1 MQVIY
6 TITGGDWLADS
17 LNAVAVL
24 TASATWGT
32 LIKWASIFSVL
43 AVVWSWL
50 QKKDVLTF
58 IKWVAVMVIVPGV
71 LIANKHSVQVID
83 ITDPT
88 AVHQVDNVPGGLA
101 IPASFITSIGYAL
114 TQSYEEVFHRPDA
127 VSYSKTGMLFG
138 SELVKASTGFT
149 FADGTIAG
157 LFSDY
162 VQNCVIGDIFLNHK
176 YSMEDLMNSTDP
188 YSMIFEKPS
197 PLRGIFDKT
206 GNFQTCQQA
215 AVTLQ
220 QQIGTDSSGGG
231 KTFSYWAQKLFGT
244 KTNREQLFAS
254 LLGDSYGYF
263 YNAGSSASGIIKQN
277 VVMNGLRK
285 GISAY
290 AARNGDTASMMNI
303 ATETATEKQIMQQ
316 SVSANI
322 AMKYLPIMQT
332 VLLGMMIGLF
342 PVMIVLAIIN
352 TLTWTVLKGYI
363 FTLAYL
369 QAWPLLFAILNNA
382 MTFYLKAGGAYDVT
396 LSNLSQIQQQH
407 SMIASTAGWLSLSI
421 PFIAYGMVKGLGGV
435 VSQAGSYLSNMT
447 QGVASQASSQAVDG
461 TYAFNNMQTD
471 NVQGFK
477 WDTNSSYAS
486 GRTDQQLANGAMQ
499 GTTADG
505 TTIVNSTTGTSKL
518 PMDLNFG
525 RAMSSSAQRLA
536 RESQVQAETSL
547 HGFNHAVNSAYNK
560 AQQFSQQTG
569 NSNTMNTSTDDS
581 QTAQATRGVSSMI
594 SAAKD
599 YAKRHGIS
607 EQQAWAEMETK
618 ARQAE
623 AEAHA
628 SISSGNSAL
637 GKVAKWTVGA
647 DVGASGKVSAST
659 GSQSSADQ
667 RQTGSTDHTSSE
679 DAKNVRDFREGK
691 QILQSYRV
699 SHSAVRNDNS
709 SASQLEQ
716 IGTTLSVA
724 DSQYQQYTS
733 SVSRSHEYSKVASMS
748 ESETAQQTSNLS
760 QEFVG
765 YVQQKAP
772 GDASRILTNTADENV
787 RHEREALADSFVEE
801 KLRSR
806 IEGDFNSNRASL
818 ASGMQS
824 VEPST
829 GDAAGTMNSGQ
840 QEIERRAQSAGI
852 KGNIAQGVDDSLTT
866 NQGVIQQTGAN
877 IEQGHGDVQRESDK
891 LKREN
896 DESKGQFADNYNNA
910 VKHQKLVDL
919 ENKNGHLDI
928 NGHNP
933 GDISKAAKKL
943 RGSDE

>member
-32 LIKWASIFSVL
+32 LIQWASIFSVL

-50 QKKDVLTF
+50 QKKDILTF

-149 FADGTIAG
+149 FADGEIAG

-188 YSMIFEKPS
+188 YSMIFERPS
-197 PLRGIFDKT
+197 PLRGILDKT

-231 KTFSYWAQKLFGT
+231 KTFSFWVQKLFGSRA
-244 KTNREQLFAS
+244 NREQLFAS

-369 QAWPLLFAILNNA
+369 QAWPLLFAVLNNA

-396 LSNLSQIQQQH
+396 LSNLSQIQQLH

-435 VSQAGSYLSNMT
+435 VSQAGSYLSSMT
-447 QGVASQASSQAVDG
+447 QGVASQSSSQAVDG

-486 GRTDQQLANGAMQ
+486 GRTDQQLANGSMQ

-581 QTAQATRGVSSMI
+581 QTAQATKGVSSMI

-618 ARQAE
+618 SRNLE
-623 AEAHA
+623 AYA
-628 SISSGNSAL
+628 SASAGFKPFGIGVEGGVKGNL
-637 GKVAKWTVGA
+637 
-647 DVGASGKVSAST
+647 ST

-806 IEGDFNSNRASL
+806 IEGDFSNNSTSL
-818 ASGMQS
+818 ANGMQG
-824 VEPST
+824 VEPSN
-829 GDAAGTMNSGQ
+829 GDSARTMNSGQ

-852 KGNIAQGVDDSLTT
+852 KGNITQSVDDSMAR
-866 NQGVIQQTGAN
+866 NYGVIKQSGAN
-877 IEQGHGDVQRESDK
+877 IEQGHGDVQRESDR
-891 LKREN
+891 LKNEHGKVGGKFV
-896 DESKGQFADNYNNA
+896 DSYNRS
-910 VKHQKLVDL
+910 VSHQANQSV
-919 ENKNGHLDI
+919 E
-928 NGHNP
+928 NP
-933 GDISKAAKKL
+933 GDLANNAKRMKNEMDKE
-943 RGSDE
+943 GK

>member
-32 LIKWASIFSVL
+32 LIKWASILSVL
-43 AVVWSWL
+43 AVIWSWL

-58 IKWVAVMVIVPGV
+58 IKWVAVIVIVPGV

-83 ITDPT
+83 MTDPT

-101 IPASFITSIGYAL
+101 IPASLITSVGYAL
-114 TQSYEEVFHRPDA
+114 TQAYEGVFHRPDA

-149 FADGTIAG
+149 FADGEIAG

-188 YSMIFEKPS
+188 YSKIFEKPS
-197 PLRGIFDKT
+197 PLRGIFDKA

-231 KTFSYWAQKLFGT
+231 KTFSFWAQKLFGSRA
-244 KTNREQLFAS
+244 NREQLFAS

-352 TLTWTVLKGYI
+352 TLTWTVLRGYI

-369 QAWPLLFAILNNA
+369 QAWPLLFAVLNNA

-435 VSQAGSYLSNMT
+435 VSQAGSYLSSMT
-447 QGVASQASSQAVDG
+447 QGVASQSSSQAVDG

-477 WDTNSSYAS
+477 WDTNSTFAS
-486 GRTDQQLANGAMQ
+486 GRRDQQLANGAMQ

-518 PMDLNFG
+518 PMNLNFG

-547 HGFNHAVNSAYNK
+547 QGFNHAMNSAYNQ

-599 YAKRHGIS
+599 YARRHGIS
-607 EQQAWAEMETK
+607 EQQAWAEMESK
-618 ARQAE
+618 SRNLE
-623 AEAHA
+623 AYA
-628 SISSGNSAL
+628 S
-637 GKVAKWTVGA
+637 
-647 DVGASGKVSAST
+647 VSAGVKPFGIGIEGGVKGNVST

-806 IEGDFNSNRASL
+806 IEGDFISNRASL

-829 GDAAGTMNSGQ
+829 GDAAGTINSGQ

-852 KGNIAQGVDDSLTT
+852 KGNITQGVDDSLTR
-866 NQGVIQQTGAN
+866 NQGVIKQTGAN
-877 IEQGHGDVQRESDK
+877 IEQGHGDVQRESDR
-891 LKREN
+891 LKTEHG
-896 DESKGQFADNYNNA
+896 KADGKFVDSYNRS
-910 VKHQKLVDL
+910 VSHQANQSV
-919 ENKNGHLDI
+919 E
-928 NGHNP
+928 NP
-933 GDISKAAKKL
+933 GDLANNAKRMRNEMDKE
-943 RGSDE
+943 GK

>member
-32 LIKWASIFSVL
+32 LIQWASIFSVL

-50 QKKDVLTF
+50 QKKDILTF

-149 FADGTIAG
+149 FADGEIAG

-188 YSMIFEKPS
+188 YSMIFERPS
-197 PLRGIFDKT
+197 PLRGILDKT

-231 KTFSYWAQKLFGT
+231 KTFSFWVQKLFGSRA
-244 KTNREQLFAS
+244 NREQLFAS

-369 QAWPLLFAILNNA
+369 QAWPLLFAVLNNA

-396 LSNLSQIQQQH
+396 LSNLSQIQQLH

-435 VSQAGSYLSNMT
+435 VSQAGSYLSSMT
-447 QGVASQASSQAVDG
+447 QGVASQSSSQAVDG

-486 GRTDQQLANGAMQ
+486 GRTDQQLANGSMQ

-581 QTAQATRGVSSMI
+581 QTAQATKGVSSMI

-618 ARQAE
+618 SRNLE
-623 AEAHA
+623 AYA
-628 SISSGNSAL
+628 SASAGFKPFGIGVEGGVKGNL
-637 GKVAKWTVGA
+637 
-647 DVGASGKVSAST
+647 ST

-806 IEGDFNSNRASL
+806 IEGDFSNNSTSL
-818 ASGMQS
+818 ANGMQG
-824 VEPST
+824 VEPSN
-829 GDAAGTMNSGQ
+829 GDSARTMNSGQ

-852 KGNIAQGVDDSLTT
+852 KGNITQSVDDSMAR
-866 NQGVIQQTGAN
+866 NYGVIKQSGAN
-877 IEQGHGDVQRESDK
+877 IEQGHGDVQRESDR
-891 LKREN
+891 LKNEHG
-896 DESKGQFADNYNNA
+896 KADGKFVDSYNRS
-910 VKHQKLVDL
+910 VSHQANQSV
-919 ENKNGHLDI
+919 E
-928 NGHNP
+928 NP
-933 GDISKAAKKL
+933 GDLANNAKRMKNEMDKE
-943 RGSDE
+943 GK

>member
-32 LIKWASIFSVL
+32 LIKWASILSVL
-43 AVVWSWL
+43 AVIWSWL

-58 IKWVAVMVIVPGV
+58 IKWVAVIVIVPGV

-83 ITDPT
+83 MTDPT

-114 TQSYEEVFHRPDA
+114 TQAYEGVFHRPDA

-149 FADGTIAG
+149 IADGEIAG

-188 YSMIFEKPS
+188 YSKIFEKPS
-197 PLRGIFDKT
+197 PLRGIFDKA

-231 KTFSYWAQKLFGT
+231 KTFSFWAQKLFGSRA
-244 KTNREQLFAS
+244 NREQLFAS

-352 TLTWTVLKGYI
+352 TLTWTVLRGYI

-369 QAWPLLFAILNNA
+369 QAWPLLFAVLNNA

-435 VSQAGSYLSNMT
+435 VSQAGSYLSSMT
-447 QGVASQASSQAVDG
+447 QGVASQSSSQAVDG

-477 WDTNSSYAS
+477 WDTNSTFAA
-486 GRTDQQLANGAMQ
+486 GRRDQQLANGAMQ

-547 HGFNHAVNSAYNK
+547 QGFNHAMNSAYNQ

-607 EQQAWAEMETK
+607 EQQAWAEIETK
-618 ARQAE
+618 SRDAE
-623 AEAHA
+623 LEGHGGW
-628 SISSGNSAL
+628 SLSKSAL
-637 GKVAKWTVGA
+637 GKAATAMGFDAGV
-647 DVGASGKVSAST
+647 SGKVSAKS

-667 RQTGSTDHTSSE
+667 RQSGSTDHSSSE

-829 GDAAGTMNSGQ
+829 GDAAGTINSGQ
-840 QEIERRAQSAGI
+840 QEIERRAQLAGI
-852 KGNIAQGVDDSLTT
+852 KGNITQGVDDSLTR
-866 NQGVIQQTGAN
+866 NQGVIKQAGAN
-877 IEQGHGDVQRESDK
+877 IEQVHGDVQRESDK
-891 LKREN
+891 LRREN
-896 DESKGQFADNYNNA
+896 DESKGQFADNYAQA
-910 VKHQKLVDL
+910 VGHQNDQSTPNPGELSKAVERLK
-919 ENKNGHLDI
+919 ENKN
-928 NGHNP
+928 
-933 GDISKAAKKL
+933 
-943 RGSDE
+943 E

>member
-24 TASATWGT
+24 TASATWAT

-43 AVVWSWL
+43 AVIWSWL
-50 QKKDVLTF
+50 QKKDVMTF
-58 IKWVAVMVIVPGV
+58 IKWVAVIVIVPGV
-71 LIANKHSVQVID
+71 LIAKKHSVQVID
-83 ITDPT
+83 MTDPT

-114 TQSYEEVFHRPDA
+114 TQAYESVFHRPDA
-127 VSYSKTGMLFG
+127 VTYSKTGMLFG
-138 SELVKASTGFT
+138 SELVKDSTGFT
-149 FADGTIAG
+149 FADGEIAG

-197 PLRGIFDKT
+197 PLRGIFDKA
-206 GNFQTCQQA
+206 GSFQTCQQA

-231 KTFSYWAQKLFGT
+231 KTFSFWAQKLFGSRG
-244 KTNREQLFAS
+244 NREQLFAS

-342 PVMIVLAIIN
+342 PVMIVLAIIK

-369 QAWPLLFAILNNA
+369 QAWPLLFAVLNNA

-435 VSQAGSYLSNMT
+435 VSQAGSYLSSMT
-447 QGVASQASSQAVDG
+447 QGVASQSSSQAVDG

-477 WDTNSSYAS
+477 WDTNSTFAS
-486 GRTDQQLANGAMQ
+486 GRRDQQLANGTMQ

-547 HGFNHAVNSAYNK
+547 QGFNHAMNSAYNQ

-581 QTAQATRGVSSMI
+581 QTAQATKGVSSMI

-599 YAKRHGIS
+599 YARRHGIS
-607 EQQAWAEMETK
+607 EQQAWAEIETK
-618 ARQAE
+618 SRDAE
-623 AEAHA
+623 LEGHGGW
-628 SISSGNSAL
+628 SLSKSAL
-637 GKVAKWTVGA
+637 GKAATAMGFDAGV
-647 DVGASGKVSAST
+647 SGKVSARS

-667 RQTGSTDHTSSE
+667 RQSGSTDHSSSE

-699 SHSAVRNDNS
+699 SHSAVRNENS

-724 DSQYQQYTS
+724 DSQYQQYTNS
-733 SVSRSHEYSKVASMS
+733 ISRSHEYSKVASMS

-765 YVQQKAP
+765 YVQQKTP

-806 IEGDFNSNRASL
+806 IEGDFNSNSASL
-818 ASGMQS
+818 ANGMQN
-824 VEPST
+824 VEPSN
-829 GDAAGTMNSGQ
+829 GDTASTINSGQ

-852 KGNIAQGVDDSLTT
+852 KGNITQGVDDSLTT
-866 NQGVIQQTGAN
+866 NQGVIKQTSAN
-877 IEQGHGDVQRESDK
+877 IEQGHSDVQRESDK
-891 LKREN
+891 LRREN
-896 DESKGQFADNYNNA
+896 DESKGQFADNYAQAAGHQNDQSTPNPGDLSNA
-910 VKHQKLVDL
+910 VERLK
-919 ENKNGHLDI
+919 ENKN
-928 NGHNP
+928 
-933 GDISKAAKKL
+933 
-943 RGSDE
+943 E

>member
-32 LIKWASIFSVL
+32 LIKWASILSVL
-43 AVVWSWL
+43 AVIWSWL

-58 IKWVAVMVIVPGV
+58 IKWVAVIVIVPGV

-83 ITDPT
+83 MTDPT

-101 IPASFITSIGYAL
+101 IPASLITSVGYAL
-114 TQSYEEVFHRPDA
+114 TQAYESVFHRPDA

-149 FADGTIAG
+149 FADGEIAG

-188 YSMIFEKPS
+188 YSKIFEKPS
-197 PLRGIFDKT
+197 PLRGIFDKA

-231 KTFSYWAQKLFGT
+231 KTFSFWAQKLFGSRA
-244 KTNREQLFAS
+244 NREQLFAS

-369 QAWPLLFAILNNA
+369 QAWPLLFAVLNNA

-435 VSQAGSYLSNMT
+435 VSQAGSYLSSMT
-447 QGVASQASSQAVDG
+447 QGVASQSSSQAVDG

-477 WDTNSSYAS
+477 WDTNSTFAS
-486 GRTDQQLANGAMQ
+486 GRRDQQLANGSMQ

-547 HGFNHAVNSAYNK
+547 QGFNHAMNSAYNQ

-599 YAKRHGIS
+599 YARRHGIS
-607 EQQAWAEMETK
+607 EQQAWAEMESK
-618 ARQAE
+618 SRNLE
-623 AEAHA
+623 AYA
-628 SISSGNSAL
+628 S
-637 GKVAKWTVGA
+637 
-647 DVGASGKVSAST
+647 VSAGVKPFGIGIEGGVKGNVST

-829 GDAAGTMNSGQ
+829 GDAAGTINSGQ
-840 QEIERRAQSAGI
+840 QEIERRAQLAGI
-852 KGNIAQGVDDSLTT
+852 KGNITQGVDDSLTR
-866 NQGVIQQTGAN
+866 NQGVIKQTGAN
-877 IEQGHGDVQRESDK
+877 IEQGHGDVQRESDR
-891 LKREN
+891 LKSEHGKV
-896 DESKGQFADNYNNA
+896 DGDFVANYNKA
-910 VKHQKLVDL
+910 SEHQGLGDL
-919 ENKNGHLDI
+919 RN
-928 NGHNP
+928 NP
-933 GDISKAAKKL
+933 GDISDMAKKL
-943 RGSDE
+943 KERRREDD

>member
-32 LIKWASIFSVL
+32 LIKWASILSVL
-43 AVVWSWL
+43 AVIWSWL

-58 IKWVAVMVIVPGV
+58 IKWVAVIVIVPGV

-83 ITDPT
+83 MTDPT

-114 TQSYEEVFHRPDA
+114 TQAYEGVFHRPDA

-149 FADGTIAG
+149 FADGEIAG

-188 YSMIFEKPS
+188 YSKIFEKPS
-197 PLRGIFDKT
+197 PLRGIFDKA

-220 QQIGTDSSGGG
+220 QQISTDSSGGG
-231 KTFSYWAQKLFGT
+231 KTFSFWAQKLFGSRA
-244 KTNREQLFAS
+244 NREQLFAS

-352 TLTWTVLKGYI
+352 TLTWTVLRGYI

-369 QAWPLLFAILNNA
+369 QAWPLLFAVLNNA

-435 VSQAGSYLSNMT
+435 VSQAGSYLSSMT
-447 QGVASQASSQAVDG
+447 QGVASQSSSQAVDG

-477 WDTNSSYAS
+477 WDTNSTFAS
-486 GRTDQQLANGAMQ
+486 GRRDQQLANGSMQ

-547 HGFNHAVNSAYNK
+547 QGFNHTMNSAYNQ

-581 QTAQATRGVSSMI
+581 QTAQATKGVSSMI

-607 EQQAWAEMETK
+607 EQQAWAEIETK
-618 ARQAE
+618 SRDAE
-623 AEAHA
+623 LEGHGGW
-628 SISSGNSAL
+628 SLSKSAL
-637 GKVAKWTVGA
+637 GKAATAMGFDAGV
-647 DVGASGKVSAST
+647 SGKVSAKS

-667 RQTGSTDHTSSE
+667 RQSGNTDHSSSE

-829 GDAAGTMNSGQ
+829 GDAAGTINSGQ
-840 QEIERRAQSAGI
+840 KEIERRAQLAGI
-852 KGNIAQGVDDSLTT
+852 KGNITQGVDDSLTR
-866 NQGVIQQTGAN
+866 NQGVIKQTGAN

-891 LKREN
+891 LRREN
-896 DESKGQFADNYNNA
+896 DESKGQFADNYAQA
-910 VKHQKLVDL
+910 VGHQNDQSTPNPGDL
-919 ENKNGHLDI
+919 SKAVERLKENKN
-928 NGHNP
+928 
-933 GDISKAAKKL
+933 
-943 RGSDE
+943 E

>member
-369 QAWPLLFAILNNA
+369 QAWPLLFAVLNNA

-547 HGFNHAVNSAYNK
+547 HGYNHAVNSAYNK

-581 QTAQATRGVSSMI
+581 QTAQATKGVSSMI

-607 EQQAWAEMETK
+607 EQQAWAEIETK
-618 ARQAE
+618 SRDAE
-623 AEAHA
+623 LEGHGGW
-628 SISSGNSAL
+628 SLSKSAL
-637 GKVAKWTVGA
+637 GKAATAMGFDAGV
-647 DVGASGKVSAST
+647 SGKVSAKS

-667 RQTGSTDHTSSE
+667 RQSGSTDHSSSE

-829 GDAAGTMNSGQ
+829 GDAAGTINSGQ
-840 QEIERRAQSAGI
+840 EEIERRAQLAGI
-852 KGNIAQGVDDSLTT
+852 KGNITQGVDDSLTR
-866 NQGVIQQTGAN
+866 NQGVIKQTGAN

-891 LKREN
+891 LRREN
-896 DESKGQFADNYNNA
+896 DESKGQFADNYAQA
-910 VKHQKLVDL
+910 VGHQNDQSTPNPGDL
-919 ENKNGHLDI
+919 SKAVERLKENKN
-928 NGHNP
+928 
-933 GDISKAAKKL
+933 
-943 RGSDE
+943 E

>member
-32 LIKWASIFSVL
+32 LIKWASILSVL
-43 AVVWSWL
+43 AVIWSWL

-58 IKWVAVMVIVPGV
+58 IKWVAVIVIVPGV

-83 ITDPT
+83 MTDPT

-101 IPASFITSIGYAL
+101 IPASLITSVGYAL
-114 TQSYEEVFHRPDA
+114 TQAYESVFHRPDA

-149 FADGTIAG
+149 FADGEIAG

-188 YSMIFEKPS
+188 YSKIFEKPS
-197 PLRGIFDKT
+197 PLRGIFDKA

-231 KTFSYWAQKLFGT
+231 KTFSFWAQKLFGSRA
-244 KTNREQLFAS
+244 NREQLFAS

-369 QAWPLLFAILNNA
+369 QAWPLLFAVLNNA
-382 MTFYLKAGGAYDVT
+382 MTFYLKVGGAYDVT

-435 VSQAGSYLSNMT
+435 VSQAGSYLSSMT
-447 QGVASQASSQAVDG
+447 QGVASQSSSQAVDG
-461 TYAFNNMQTD
+461 TYAFNNMHTD

-477 WDTNSSYAS
+477 WDTNSTFAS
-486 GRTDQQLANGAMQ
+486 GRRDQQLANGSMQ

-547 HGFNHAVNSAYNK
+547 QGFNHAMNSAYNQ

-581 QTAQATRGVSSMI
+581 QTAQATKGVSSMI

-607 EQQAWAEMETK
+607 EQQAWAEIETK
-618 ARQAE
+618 SRDAE
-623 AEAHA
+623 LEGHGGW
-628 SISSGNSAL
+628 SLSKSAL
-637 GKVAKWTVGA
+637 GKAVTAMGFDAGV
-647 DVGASGKVSAST
+647 SGKVSAKS

-667 RQTGSTDHTSSE
+667 RQSGSTDHSSSE

-699 SHSAVRNDNS
+699 SHTAVRNDNS

-733 SVSRSHEYSKVASMS
+733 SISRSHEYSKVASMS

-829 GDAAGTMNSGQ
+829 GDAAGTINSGQ

-852 KGNIAQGVDDSLTT
+852 KGNITQGVDDSLTR
-866 NQGVIQQTGAN
+866 NQGVIKQAGAN
-877 IEQGHGDVQRESDK
+877 IEQGHGDVQRESDR
-891 LKREN
+891 LKSEHGKV
-896 DESKGQFADNYNNA
+896 DGDFVANYNKA
-910 VKHQKLVDL
+910 SEHQGLGDL
-919 ENKNGHLDI
+919 RN
-928 NGHNP
+928 NP
-933 GDISKAAKKL
+933 GDISDMAKKL
-943 RGSDE
+943 KERRREDD

>member
-32 LIKWASIFSVL
+32 LIQWASIFSVL

-50 QKKDVLTF
+50 QKKDILTF

-149 FADGTIAG
+149 FADGEIAG

-188 YSMIFEKPS
+188 YSMIFERPS
-197 PLRGIFDKT
+197 PLRGILDKT

-231 KTFSYWAQKLFGT
+231 KTFSFWAQKLFGSRA
-244 KTNREQLFAS
+244 NREQLFAS

-369 QAWPLLFAILNNA
+369 QVWPLLFAVLNNA

-396 LSNLSQIQQQH
+396 LANLSQIQQQH

-435 VSQAGSYLSNMT
+435 VSQAGSYLSSMT
-447 QGVASQASSQAVDG
+447 QGVASQSSSQAVDG

-486 GRTDQQLANGAMQ
+486 GRTDQQLANGSMQ

-581 QTAQATRGVSSMI
+581 QTAQATKGVSSMI

-618 ARQAE
+618 SRNLE
-623 AEAHA
+623 AYA
-628 SISSGNSAL
+628 SASAGFKPFGIGVEGGVKGNL
-637 GKVAKWTVGA
+637 
-647 DVGASGKVSAST
+647 ST

-806 IEGDFNSNRASL
+806 IEGDFSNNSTSL
-818 ASGMQS
+818 SNGMQG
-824 VEPST
+824 VEPSN
-829 GDAAGTMNSGQ
+829 GDSARTMNSGQ

-852 KGNIAQGVDDSLTT
+852 KGNITQSVDDSIAR
-866 NQGVIQQTGAN
+866 NQGFIKQAGAN
-877 IEQGHGDVQRESDK
+877 IEQGHGDVQRESDR
-891 LKREN
+891 LKNEHVKVGGKFV
-896 DESKGQFADNYNNA
+896 DSYNRS
-910 VKHQKLVDL
+910 VSHQANQSV
-919 ENKNGHLDI
+919 E
-928 NGHNP
+928 NP
-933 GDISKAAKKL
+933 GDLANNAKRMKNEMDKE
-943 RGSDE
+943 GK

>member
-6 TITGGDWLADS
+6 TIMGGDWLADS

-32 LIKWASIFSVL
+32 LIKWASMFSVL

-88 AVHQVDNVPGGLA
+88 AVYQVDNVPGGLA
-101 IPASFITSIGYAL
+101 IPASLITSIGYAL

-127 VSYSKTGMLFG
+127 ISYNKTGMLFG

-149 FADGTIAG
+149 FADGTIVG

-197 PLRGIFDKT
+197 PLRGIFDKA
-206 GNFQTCQQA
+206 GDFQTCQQA
-215 AVTLQ
+215 AVTLK

-285 GISAY
+285 GITAY

-352 TLTWTVLKGYI
+352 TLTWTVIKGYI

-369 QAWPLLFAILNNA
+369 QAWPLLFAVLNNA

-421 PFIAYGMVKGLGGV
+421 PFIAYGMVKGMGGV

-447 QGVASQASSQAVDG
+447 QGVASQASSQAVEG

-486 GRTDQQLANGAMQ
+486 GRTDQQLANGSMQ

-518 PMDLNFG
+518 PVDLNFG

-569 NSNTMNTSTDDS
+569 NSSTMNTSTDDS

-599 YAKRHGIS
+599 YAKRHSIS
-607 EQQAWAEMETK
+607 EQQAWAEVETK
-618 ARQAE
+618 SRNLE
-623 AEAHA
+623 AYA
-628 SISSGNSAL
+628 SASAGFKPFGIGIEGSVKGN
-637 GKVAKWTVGA
+637 V
-647 DVGASGKVSAST
+647 ST

-667 RQTGSTDHTSSE
+667 RQTGSTDHSSSE

-699 SHSAVRNDNS
+699 SHSSVRNDNS

-733 SVSRSHEYSKVASMS
+733 SVSRSHEYSKMASMS

-801 KLRSR
+801 RLRMR
-806 IEGDFNSNRASL
+806 IEGHFNSNRISL
-818 ASGMQS
+818 SSGMQNM
-824 VEPST
+824 EPST
-829 GDAAGTMNSGQ
+829 VDTAETINSGQ
-840 QEIERRAQSAGI
+840 QDIKRRAQSADI
-852 KGNIAQGVDDSLTT
+852 KGNITQGVVDSLTR
-866 NQGVIQQTGAN
+866 NQDVIKQTGAN
-877 IEQGHGDVQRESDK
+877 IEQGNSDIQQESDI
-891 LKREN
+891 LKSEHR
-896 DESKGQFADNYNNA
+896 KADGEFVKSYNKEVNHQA
-910 VKHQKLVDL
+910 NQSVK
-919 ENKNGHLDI
+919 
-928 NGHNP
+928 NP
-933 GDISKAAKKL
+933 GDLANNAKRMKNEMDKE
-943 RGSDE
+943 GK

>member
-32 LIKWASIFSVL
+32 LIKWASILSVL
-43 AVVWSWL
+43 AVIWSWL

-58 IKWVAVMVIVPGV
+58 IRWVAVMVIVPGV

-83 ITDPT
+83 MTDPT

-138 SELVKASTGFT
+138 SGLVKASTGFT
-149 FADGTIAG
+149 FADGALAG

-188 YSMIFEKPS
+188 YSKIFEKPS
-197 PLRGIFDKT
+197 PLRGIFDKA

-220 QQIGTDSSGGG
+220 QQIGKDSSGGG
-231 KTFSYWAQKLFGT
+231 KTFSFWAQKLFGSRA
-244 KTNREQLFAS
+244 NREQLFAS

-435 VSQAGSYLSNMT
+435 VSQAGSYLSSMT
-447 QGVASQASSQAVDG
+447 QGVASQSSSQAVDG

-477 WDTNSSYAS
+477 WDTNSTFAS
-486 GRTDQQLANGAMQ
+486 GRRDQQLANGAM
-499 GTTADG
+499 DG
-505 TTIVNSTTGTSKL
+505 TAPDGTKIVDASKSMSKV
-518 PMDLNFG
+518 PIDINYG

-547 HGFNHAVNSAYNK
+547 QGYNHAMNSAYNQAK
-560 AQQFSQQTG
+560 QFSQQFG
-569 NSNTMNTSTDDS
+569 NSNTQTSGSDDS
-581 QTAQATRGVSSMI
+581 KTMQVSQALSRMQSIAHDHGQRHHI
-594 SAAKD
+594 SDKQSWTELA
-599 YAKRHGIS
+599 
-607 EQQAWAEMETK
+607 TK
-618 ARQAE
+618 SRDLE
-623 AEAHA
+623 AY
-628 SISSGNSAL
+628 G
-637 GKVAKWTVGA
+637 
-647 DVGASGKVSAST
+647 SASTGGNLWVVKGELGVKAGAKT
-659 GSQSSADQ
+659 GSQSSVDQ
-667 RQTGSTDHTSSE
+667 QQTGSQEHNSSA
-679 DAKNVRDFREGK
+679 DAKDAQDFREAT
-691 QILQSYRV
+691 QQLLSFRV
-699 SHSAVRNDNS
+699 SHSASHTDNS
-709 SASQLEQ
+709 AASQLEQ

-724 DSQYQQYTS
+724 DSQYQQYTN

-806 IEGDFNSNRASL
+806 IESNFNSNRASL

-829 GDAAGTMNSGQ
+829 GSAAGTINSGQ
-840 QEIERRAQSAGI
+840 QEIQHRAQSAGI
-852 KGNIAQGVDDSLTT
+852 KENVTQDVDDSMAK
-866 NQGVIQQTGAN
+866 NQKVIKQTSAN
-877 IEQGHGDVQRESDK
+877 VEQGHSDIQRESSK
-891 LKREN
+891 LKSEHVKANQVFEKNYHEAMSHQDDSPKNLKKKITDIMKGN
-896 DESKGQFADNYNNA
+896 D
-910 VKHQKLVDL
+910 
-919 ENKNGHLDI
+919 NK
-928 NGHNP
+928 
-933 GDISKAAKKL
+933 
-943 RGSDE
+943 E

>member
-32 LIKWASIFSVL
+32 LIQWASIFSVL

-50 QKKDVLTF
+50 QKKDILTF

-149 FADGTIAG
+149 FADGEIAG

-188 YSMIFEKPS
+188 YSMIFERPS
-197 PLRGIFDKT
+197 PLRGILDKT

-231 KTFSYWAQKLFGT
+231 KTFSFWAQKLFGSRA
-244 KTNREQLFAS
+244 NREQLFAS

-369 QAWPLLFAILNNA
+369 QVWPLLFAVLNNA

-396 LSNLSQIQQQH
+396 LANLSQIQQQH

-435 VSQAGSYLSNMT
+435 VSQAGSYLSSMT
-447 QGVASQASSQAVDG
+447 QGVASQSSSQAVDG

-486 GRTDQQLANGAMQ
+486 GRTDQQLANGSMQ

-581 QTAQATRGVSSMI
+581 QTAQATKGVSSMI

-618 ARQAE
+618 SRNLE
-623 AEAHA
+623 AYA
-628 SISSGNSAL
+628 SASAGFKPFGIGVEGGVKGNL
-637 GKVAKWTVGA
+637 
-647 DVGASGKVSAST
+647 ST

-806 IEGDFNSNRASL
+806 IEGDFSNNSTSL
-818 ASGMQS
+818 SNGMQG
-824 VEPST
+824 VEPSN
-829 GDAAGTMNSGQ
+829 GDSARTMNSGQ

-852 KGNIAQGVDDSLTT
+852 KGNITQSVDDSIAR
-866 NQGVIQQTGAN
+866 NQGVIKQSRAN
-877 IEQGHGDVQRESDK
+877 IEQGHGDVQRESDR
-891 LKREN
+891 LKNEHVKVGGKFV
-896 DESKGQFADNYNNA
+896 DSYNRS
-910 VKHQKLVDL
+910 VSHQANQSV
-919 ENKNGHLDI
+919 E
-928 NGHNP
+928 NP
-933 GDISKAAKKL
+933 GDLANNAKRMKNEMDKE
-943 RGSDE
+943 GK

>member
-1 MQVIY
+1 MLVIY

-58 IKWVAVMVIVPGV
+58 IKWVAVIVIVPGV

-101 IPASFITSIGYAL
+101 IPASLITSVGYAL
-114 TQSYEEVFHRPDA
+114 TQGYETVFHRPDA

-138 SELVKASTGFT
+138 SELVKASTGFS
-149 FADGTIAG
+149 FADGEIAG

-176 YSMEDLMNSTDP
+176 YSMEDLMSSADP

-197 PLRGIFDKT
+197 PLRGIFDKA
-206 GNFQTCQQA
+206 GSFQTCQQA
-215 AVTLQ
+215 AVILQ

-231 KTFSYWAQKLFGT
+231 KTFSFWAQKLFGT
-244 KTNREQLFAS
+244 RTNREQLFAS

-332 VLLGMMIGLF
+332 VLLGMMIGIF

-369 QAWPLLFAILNNA
+369 QAWPLLFAVLNNA

-435 VSQAGSYLSNMT
+435 VSQAGSYLSSMT
-447 QGVASQASSQAVDG
+447 QGVASQSSSQAVDG

-477 WDTNSSYAS
+477 WDTNSTFAS
-486 GRTDQQLANGAMQ
+486 GRRDQQLANGSMQ

-547 HGFNHAVNSAYNK
+547 QGFNHAMNSAYNQ

-607 EQQAWAEMETK
+607 EQQAWAEMESK
-618 ARQAE
+618 SRNLE
-623 AEAHA
+623 AYA
-628 SISSGNSAL
+628 SAS
-637 GKVAKWTVGA
+637 
-647 DVGASGKVSAST
+647 ASGSFKPFGIGVSVEGGVKGNAST

-733 SVSRSHEYSKVASMS
+733 SISRSHEYSKVASMS

-829 GDAAGTMNSGQ
+829 GDVAGTINSGQ
-840 QEIERRAQSAGI
+840 QEIERRAQLAGI
-852 KGNIAQGVDDSLTT
+852 KGNITQGVDDSLTR
-866 NQGVIQQTGAN
+866 NQGVIKQTGAN
-877 IEQGHGDVQRESDK
+877 IEQGHGDVQRESDR
-891 LKREN
+891 LKSEHGKV
-896 DESKGQFADNYNNA
+896 DGDFVANYNKA
-910 VKHQKLVDL
+910 SEHQGLGDL
-919 ENKNGHLDI
+919 RN
-928 NGHNP
+928 NP
-933 GDISKAAKKL
+933 GDISDMAKKL
-943 RGSDE
+943 KERRREDD

>member
-32 LIKWASIFSVL
+32 LIKWASILSVL
-43 AVVWSWL
+43 AVIWSWL

-58 IKWVAVMVIVPGV
+58 IKWVAVIVIVPGV

-83 ITDPT
+83 MTDPT

-114 TQSYEEVFHRPDA
+114 TQAYEGVFHRPDA

-149 FADGTIAG
+149 FADGEIAG

-188 YSMIFEKPS
+188 YSKIFEKPS
-197 PLRGIFDKT
+197 PLRGIFDKA

-231 KTFSYWAQKLFGT
+231 KTFSFWAQKLFGSRA
-244 KTNREQLFAS
+244 NREQLFAS

-290 AARNGDTASMMNI
+290 AARNGDTTSMMNI

-352 TLTWTVLKGYI
+352 TLTWTVLRGYI

-369 QAWPLLFAILNNA
+369 QAWPLLFAVLNNA

-435 VSQAGSYLSNMT
+435 VSQAGSYLSSMT
-447 QGVASQASSQAVDG
+447 QGVASQSSSQAVDG

-477 WDTNSSYAS
+477 WDTNSTFAS
-486 GRTDQQLANGAMQ
+486 GRRDQQLANGSMQ

-547 HGFNHAVNSAYNK
+547 QGFNHAMNSAYNQ

-599 YAKRHGIS
+599 YARRHGIS
-607 EQQAWAEMETK
+607 EQQAWAEMESK
-618 ARQAE
+618 SRNLE
-623 AEAHA
+623 AYA
-628 SISSGNSAL
+628 S
-637 GKVAKWTVGA
+637 
-647 DVGASGKVSAST
+647 VSAGVKPFGIGIEGGVKGNVST

-829 GDAAGTMNSGQ
+829 GDAAGTINSGQ

-852 KGNIAQGVDDSLTT
+852 KGNITQGVDDSLTR
-866 NQGVIQQTGAN
+866 NQGVIKQTGAN
-877 IEQGHGDVQRESDK
+877 IEQGHGDVQRESDR
-891 LKREN
+891 LKSEHG
-896 DESKGQFADNYNNA
+896 KADGKFVDSYNRS
-910 VKHQKLVDL
+910 VSHQANQSV
-919 ENKNGHLDI
+919 E
-928 NGHNP
+928 NP
-933 GDISKAAKKL
+933 GDLANNAKRMKNEMDKE
-943 RGSDE
+943 GK

>member
-32 LIKWASIFSVL
+32 LIKWASILSVL
-43 AVVWSWL
+43 AVIWSWL

-58 IKWVAVMVIVPGV
+58 IKWVAVIVIVPGV

-83 ITDPT
+83 MTDPT

-101 IPASFITSIGYAL
+101 IPASLITSVGYAL
-114 TQSYEEVFHRPDA
+114 TQAYESVFHRPDA

-138 SELVKASTGFT
+138 SGLVKASTGFT
-149 FADGTIAG
+149 FADGEIAG

-188 YSMIFEKPS
+188 YSKIFEKPS
-197 PLRGIFDKT
+197 PLRGIFDKA

-231 KTFSYWAQKLFGT
+231 KTFSFWAQKLFGSRA
-244 KTNREQLFAS
+244 NREQLFAS

-303 ATETATEKQIMQQ
+303 ATETASEKQIMQQ

-369 QAWPLLFAILNNA
+369 QAWPLLFAVLNNA

-435 VSQAGSYLSNMT
+435 VSQAGSYLSSMT
-447 QGVASQASSQAVDG
+447 QGVASHSSSQAVDG

-477 WDTNSSYAS
+477 WDTNSTFAS
-486 GRTDQQLANGAMQ
+486 GRRDQQLANGAMQ

-547 HGFNHAVNSAYNK
+547 QGFNHAMNSAYNQ

-581 QTAQATRGVSSMI
+581 QTAQATKGVSSMS

-599 YAKRHGIS
+599 YARRHGIS
-607 EQQAWAEMETK
+607 EQQAWAEMESK
-618 ARQAE
+618 SRNLE
-623 AEAHA
+623 AYA
-628 SISSGNSAL
+628 SAS
-637 GKVAKWTVGA
+637 
-647 DVGASGKVSAST
+647 ASGSFKPFGIGVSVEGGVKGNAST

-733 SVSRSHEYSKVASMS
+733 SISRSHEYSKVASMS

-829 GDAAGTMNSGQ
+829 GDAAGTINSGQ
-840 QEIERRAQSAGI
+840 QEIERRAQLAGI
-852 KGNIAQGVDDSLTT
+852 KGNITQGVDDSLTR
-866 NQGVIQQTGAN
+866 NQGVIKQTGAN
-877 IEQGHGDVQRESDK
+877 IEQGHGDVQRESDR
-891 LKREN
+891 LKSEHGKV
-896 DESKGQFADNYNNA
+896 DGDFVANYNKA
-910 VKHQKLVDL
+910 SEHQGLGDL
-919 ENKNGHLDI
+919 GN
-928 NGHNP
+928 NP
-933 GDISKAAKKL
+933 GDISDMAKKL
-943 RGSDE
+943 KERRREDD

>member
-32 LIKWASIFSVL
+32 LIKWASILSVL
-43 AVVWSWL
+43 AVIWSWL

-58 IKWVAVMVIVPGV
+58 IKWVAVIVIVPGV

-83 ITDPT
+83 MTDPT

-101 IPASFITSIGYAL
+101 IPASLITSVGYAL
-114 TQSYEEVFHRPDA
+114 TQAYEGVFHRPDA

-149 FADGTIAG
+149 FADGEIAG

-188 YSMIFEKPS
+188 YSKIFEKPS
-197 PLRGIFDKT
+197 PLRGIFDKA

-231 KTFSYWAQKLFGT
+231 KTFSYWAQKMFGSRA
-244 KTNREQLFAS
+244 NREQLFAS

-477 WDTNSSYAS
+477 WDTNSSYLN
-486 GRTDQQLANGAMQ
+486 GRRDQQLANGAM
-499 GTTADG
+499 DG
-505 TTIVNSTTGTSKL
+505 TAPDGTKIVDASKSMSKV
-518 PMDLNFG
+518 PIDINYG

-547 HGFNHAVNSAYNK
+547 QGYNHAMNSAFNQAK
-560 AQQFSQQTG
+560 QFSQQFG
-569 NSNTMNTSTDDS
+569 NSNTQTSGSDDS
-581 QTAQATRGVSSMI
+581 KTMQVSQALSRMQSIAHDHGQRNHI
-594 SAAKD
+594 SDK
-599 YAKRHGIS
+599 
-607 EQQAWAEMETK
+607 QAWTELATK
-618 ARQAE
+618 SRDLE
-623 AEAHA
+623 AY
-628 SISSGNSAL
+628 G
-637 GKVAKWTVGA
+637 
-647 DVGASGKVSAST
+647 SASTGGNLWVVKGELGVKAGAKT
-659 GSQSSADQ
+659 GSQSSVDQ
-667 RQTGSTDHTSSE
+667 QQTGSTEHNSSA
-679 DAKNVRDFREGK
+679 DAKDARDFREAT
-691 QILQSYRV
+691 QQLLSFRV
-699 SHSAVRNDNS
+699 SQSASHTDNS
-709 SASQLEQ
+709 AASQLEQ

-806 IEGDFNSNRASL
+806 IESDFNSNRASL
-818 ASGMQS
+818 ANGMQN

-829 GDAAGTMNSGQ
+829 GDATGSINSGQ

-852 KGNIAQGVDDSLTT
+852 KGDMAQEVDNSLMR
-866 NQGVIQQTGAN
+866 NQGVIKQTGAN
-877 IEQGHGDVQRESDK
+877 IEQGHSDIQREGSKLNSEHVKANQVFEKKYHDAMSHQDDSPKNLKKKITDIMKDNDDK
-891 LKREN
+891 E
-896 DESKGQFADNYNNA
+896 
-910 VKHQKLVDL
+910 
-919 ENKNGHLDI
+919 
-928 NGHNP
+928 
-933 GDISKAAKKL
+933 
-943 RGSDE
+943 

>member
-32 LIKWASIFSVL
+32 LIKWASILSVL
-43 AVVWSWL
+43 AVIWSWL

-58 IKWVAVMVIVPGV
+58 IKWVAVIVIVPGV

-83 ITDPT
+83 MTDPT

-101 IPASFITSIGYAL
+101 IPASLITSVGYAL
-114 TQSYEEVFHRPDA
+114 TQAYESVFHRPDA

-149 FADGTIAG
+149 FADGEIAG

-188 YSMIFEKPS
+188 YSKIFEKPS
-197 PLRGIFDKT
+197 PLRGIFDKA

-231 KTFSYWAQKLFGT
+231 KTFSFWAQKLFGSRA
-244 KTNREQLFAS
+244 NREQLFAS

-369 QAWPLLFAILNNA
+369 QAWPLLFAVLNNA

-435 VSQAGSYLSNMT
+435 VSQAGSYLSSMT
-447 QGVASQASSQAVDG
+447 QGVASQSSSQAVDG

-477 WDTNSSYAS
+477 WDTNSTFAS
-486 GRTDQQLANGAMQ
+486 GRRDQQLANGSMQ

-547 HGFNHAVNSAYNK
+547 QGFNHAMNSAYNQ
-560 AQQFSQQTG
+560 AQQFSLQTG

-599 YAKRHGIS
+599 YARRHGIS
-607 EQQAWAEMETK
+607 EQQAWAEIESK
-618 ARQAE
+618 SRNLE
-623 AEAHA
+623 AYA
-628 SISSGNSAL
+628 S
-637 GKVAKWTVGA
+637 
-647 DVGASGKVSAST
+647 VSAGVKPFGIGIEGGVKGNVST

-829 GDAAGTMNSGQ
+829 GDAAGTINSGQ
-840 QEIERRAQSAGI
+840 QEIERRAQLAGI
-852 KGNIAQGVDDSLTT
+852 KGNITQGVDDSLTR
-866 NQGVIQQTGAN
+866 NQGVIKQTGAN
-877 IEQGHGDVQRESDK
+877 IEQGHGDVQRESDR
-891 LKREN
+891 LKSEHGKA
-896 DESKGQFADNYNNA
+896 DGEFVDNYTNA
-910 VKHQKLVDL
+910 VKHQELVDIKDNEGNRSL
-919 ENKNGHLDI
+919 LNGR
-928 NGHNP
+928 NP
-933 GDISKAAKKL
+933 GNLKKAAGNLGGKF
-943 RGSDE
+943 DED

>member
-127 VSYSKTGMLFG
+127 VSYNKTGMLFG

-197 PLRGIFDKT
+197 PLRGIFDKA
-206 GNFQTCQQA
+206 GSFQTCQQA

-231 KTFSYWAQKLFGT
+231 KTFSYWAQKLFGA

-547 HGFNHAVNSAYNK
+547 QGYNHAVNSAFNQAK
-560 AQQFSQQTG
+560 QFSQQSG
-569 NSNTMNTSTDDS
+569 NSDTQSNSANDS
-581 QTAQATRGVSSMI
+581 QTVQAQQALSRMQSIAHDRAV
-594 SAAKD
+594 
-599 YAKRHGIS
+599 RHGVTD
-607 EQQAWAEMETK
+607 QQAWAEIETK
-618 ARQAE
+618 SKDAE
-623 AEAHA
+623 VEGHGGWSLSKSAVGKAA
-628 SISSGNSAL
+628 TAL
-637 GKVAKWTVGA
+637 GFDAGV
-647 DVGASGKVSAST
+647 SGKVSAKS

-667 RQTGSTDHTSSE
+667 RQTANTDHTHSA
-679 DAKNVRDFREGK
+679 DARDMQEFREGSQVLK
-691 QILQSYRV
+691 NYAMT
-699 SHSAVRNDNS
+699 HTATHTDNS
-709 SASQLEQ
+709 SASLLNQ
-716 IGTTLSVA
+716 IGTTLSEA
-724 DSQYQQYTS
+724 DSHYQQYTTS
-733 SVSRSHEYSKVASMS
+733 TARSHEYSKVASMT

-765 YVQQKAP
+765 YVQQKMP

-806 IEGDFNSNRASL
+806 IEGDFNTNRASL

-824 VEPST
+824 VEPSS
-829 GDAAGTMNSGQ
+829 GDAAGVINSGQ
-840 QEIERRAQSAGI
+840 HEIERRAQSAGI
-852 KGNIAQGVDDSLTT
+852 KGNITQSVDDSLAR
-866 NQGVIQQTGAN
+866 NQGAIKQAGAN

-891 LKREN
+891 LEREN
-896 DESKGQFADNYNNA
+896 DESKGQFAENYNNA

-919 ENKNGHLDI
+919 ENKDGHLDI
-928 NGHNP
+928 KGHNP
-933 GDISKAAKKL
+933 GDISKVAKKL

>member
-32 LIKWASIFSVL
+32 LIKWASILSVL
-43 AVVWSWL
+43 AVIWSWL

-58 IKWVAVMVIVPGV
+58 IKWVAVIVIVPGV

-83 ITDPT
+83 MTDPT

-114 TQSYEEVFHRPDA
+114 TQAYEGVFHRPDA

-149 FADGTIAG
+149 FADGEIAG

-188 YSMIFEKPS
+188 YSKIFEKPS
-197 PLRGIFDKT
+197 PLRGIFDKA

-231 KTFSYWAQKLFGT
+231 KTFSFWAQKLFGSRA
-244 KTNREQLFAS
+244 NREQLFAS

-352 TLTWTVLKGYI
+352 TLTWTVLRGYI

-369 QAWPLLFAILNNA
+369 QAWPLLFAVLNNA

-435 VSQAGSYLSNMT
+435 VSQAGSYLSSMT
-447 QGVASQASSQAVDG
+447 QGVASQSSSQAVDG

-477 WDTNSSYAS
+477 WDTNSTFAS
-486 GRTDQQLANGAMQ
+486 GRRDQQLANGSMQ

-547 HGFNHAVNSAYNK
+547 QGFNHTMNSAYNQ

-581 QTAQATRGVSSMI
+581 QTAQATKGVSSMI

-607 EQQAWAEMETK
+607 EQQAWAEIETK
-618 ARQAE
+618 SRDAE
-623 AEAHA
+623 LEGHGGW
-628 SISSGNSAL
+628 SLSKSAL
-637 GKVAKWTVGA
+637 GKAATAMGFDAGV
-647 DVGASGKVSAST
+647 SGKVSAKS

-667 RQTGSTDHTSSE
+667 RQSGNTDHSSSE

-829 GDAAGTMNSGQ
+829 GDAAGTINSGQ
-840 QEIERRAQSAGI
+840 KEIERRAQLAGI
-852 KGNIAQGVDDSLTT
+852 KGNITQGVDDSLTR
-866 NQGVIQQTGAN
+866 NQGVIKQTGAN

-891 LKREN
+891 LRREN
-896 DESKGQFADNYNNA
+896 DESKGQFADNYAQA
-910 VKHQKLVDL
+910 VGHQNDQSTPNPGDL
-919 ENKNGHLDI
+919 SKAVERLKENKN
-928 NGHNP
+928 
-933 GDISKAAKKL
+933 
-943 RGSDE
+943 E

>member
-58 IKWVAVMVIVPGV
+58 IKWVAVMIIVPGV

-101 IPASFITSIGYAL
+101 VPASFITSIGYAL

-127 VSYSKTGMLFG
+127 VSYNKTGMLFG

-162 VQNCVIGDIFLNHK
+162 VQNCVIGDIFMNHK

-188 YSMIFEKPS
+188 YSKIFEKPS
-197 PLRGIFDKT
+197 PLRGIFDKA
-206 GNFQTCQQA
+206 GSFQTCLQA

-231 KTFSYWAQKLFGT
+231 KTFSYWAQKLFGSRA
-244 KTNREQLFAS
+244 NREQLFAS

-285 GISAY
+285 GFSAY

-352 TLTWTVLKGYI
+352 TLTWTVLRGYI
-363 FTLAYL
+363 FMLAYL

-447 QGVASQASSQAVDG
+447 QGVASQVSSQAVDG

-477 WDTNSSYAS
+477 WDTNSSYLN
-486 GRTDQQLANGAMQ
+486 GRRDQQLANGAM
-499 GTTADG
+499 DG
-505 TTIVNSTTGTSKL
+505 TAPDGTKIVDASKSMSKV
-518 PMDLNFG
+518 PIDINYG

-547 HGFNHAVNSAYNK
+547 QGYNHAMNSAFNQAK
-560 AQQFSQQTG
+560 QFSQQFG
-569 NSNTMNTSTDDS
+569 NSNTQTSGSDDS
-581 QTAQATRGVSSMI
+581 KTMQVSQALSRMQSIAHDHGQRHHI
-594 SAAKD
+594 SDK
-599 YAKRHGIS
+599 
-607 EQQAWAEMETK
+607 QAWTELATK
-618 ARQAE
+618 SRDLE
-623 AEAHA
+623 AY
-628 SISSGNSAL
+628 G
-637 GKVAKWTVGA
+637 
-647 DVGASGKVSAST
+647 SASTGGNLWVVKGELGVKAGAKT
-659 GSQSSADQ
+659 GSQSSVDQ
-667 RQTGSTDHTSSE
+667 QQTGSTEHNSSA
-679 DAKNVRDFREGK
+679 DAKDARDFKEAT
-691 QILQSYRV
+691 QQLLSFRV
-699 SHSAVRNDNS
+699 SQSASHTDNS
-709 SASQLEQ
+709 AASQLEQ

-818 ASGMQS
+818 AIGMQN
-824 VEPST
+824 VEPCT
-829 GDAAGTMNSGQ
+829 GDATGSINSGQ

-852 KGNIAQGVDDSLTT
+852 KGDMAQEVDNSLTR
-866 NQGVIQQTGAN
+866 NQGVIKQTVAN
-877 IEQGHGDVQRESDK
+877 IEQGHSDIQREGSKLNSEHVKANQVFEKKYHDAMSHQDDSPKNLKKKITDIMKDNDDK
-891 LKREN
+891 E
-896 DESKGQFADNYNNA
+896 
-910 VKHQKLVDL
+910 
-919 ENKNGHLDI
+919 
-928 NGHNP
+928 
-933 GDISKAAKKL
+933 
-943 RGSDE
+943 

>member
-1 MQVIY
+1 
-6 TITGGDWLADS
+6 
-17 LNAVAVL
+17 
-24 TASATWGT
+24 
-32 LIKWASIFSVL
+32 
-43 AVVWSWL
+43 
-50 QKKDVLTF
+50 
-58 IKWVAVMVIVPGV
+58 
-71 LIANKHSVQVID
+71 
-83 ITDPT
+83 
-88 AVHQVDNVPGGLA
+88 
-101 IPASFITSIGYAL
+101 
-114 TQSYEEVFHRPDA
+114 
-127 VSYSKTGMLFG
+127 
-138 SELVKASTGFT
+138 
-149 FADGTIAG
+149 
-157 LFSDY
+157 
-162 VQNCVIGDIFLNHK
+162 
-176 YSMEDLMNSTDP
+176 
-188 YSMIFEKPS
+188 
-197 PLRGIFDKT
+197 
-206 GNFQTCQQA
+206 
-215 AVTLQ
+215 
-220 QQIGTDSSGGG
+220 
-231 KTFSYWAQKLFGT
+231 
-244 KTNREQLFAS
+244 
-254 LLGDSYGYF
+254 
-263 YNAGSSASGIIKQN
+263 
-277 VVMNGLRK
+277 MNGLRK
-285 GISAY
+285 GITAY

-352 TLTWTVLKGYI
+352 TLTWTVIKGYI

-369 QAWPLLFAILNNA
+369 QAWPLLFAVLNNA

-407 SMIASTAGWLSLSI
+407 SMIASTAGWFSLSI
-421 PFIAYGMVKGLGGV
+421 PFIAYGMVKGMGGV

-447 QGVASQASSQAVDG
+447 QGVASQASSQAVEG

-486 GRTDQQLANGAMQ
+486 GRTDQQLANGSMQ

-518 PMDLNFG
+518 PVDLNFG

-569 NSNTMNTSTDDS
+569 NSSTMNTSTDDS

-599 YAKRHGIS
+599 YAKRHSIS

-618 ARQAE
+618 SRNLE
-623 AEAHA
+623 AYA
-628 SISSGNSAL
+628 SASAGFKPFGIGIEGSVKGN
-637 GKVAKWTVGA
+637 V
-647 DVGASGKVSAST
+647 ST

-667 RQTGSTDHTSSE
+667 RQTGSTDHSSSE

-699 SHSAVRNDNS
+699 SHSSVRNDNS

-733 SVSRSHEYSKVASMS
+733 SVSRSHEYSKMASMS

-801 KLRSR
+801 RLRMR
-806 IEGDFNSNRASL
+806 IEGHFNSNRISL
-818 ASGMQS
+818 SSGMQNM
-824 VEPST
+824 EPST
-829 GDAAGTMNSGQ
+829 VDTAETINSGQ
-840 QEIERRAQSAGI
+840 QDIKRRAQSADI
-852 KGNIAQGVDDSLTT
+852 KGNITQGVVDSLTR
-866 NQGVIQQTGAN
+866 NQDVIKQTGAN
-877 IEQGHGDVQRESDK
+877 IEQGNSDIQQESDI
-891 LKREN
+891 LKSEHR
-896 DESKGQFADNYNNA
+896 KADGEFVKSYNKEVNHQA
-910 VKHQKLVDL
+910 NQSVK
-919 ENKNGHLDI
+919 
-928 NGHNP
+928 NP
-933 GDISKAAKKL
+933 GDLANNAKRMKNEMDKE
-943 RGSDE
+943 GK

>member
-127 VSYSKTGMLFG
+127 VSYNKTGMLFG

-149 FADGTIAG
+149 FADGEIAG

-188 YSMIFEKPS
+188 YSKIFENPS
-197 PLRGIFDKT
+197 PLRGIFDKA

-231 KTFSYWAQKLFGT
+231 KTFSFWAQKLFGSRA
-244 KTNREQLFAS
+244 NREQLFAS

-352 TLTWTVLKGYI
+352 TLTWTVLRGYI

-477 WDTNSSYAS
+477 WDTNSSYLN
-486 GRTDQQLANGAMQ
+486 GRRDQQLANGAM
-499 GTTADG
+499 DG
-505 TTIVNSTTGTSKL
+505 TAPDGTKIVDASKSMSKV
-518 PMDLNFG
+518 PIDINYG

-560 AQQFSQQTG
+560 AQQFSQQFG
-569 NSNTMNTSTDDS
+569 NSNTQTSGSDDS
-581 QTAQATRGVSSMI
+581 KTMQVSQALSRMQSIAHDHGQRHHI
-594 SAAKD
+594 SDK
-599 YAKRHGIS
+599 
-607 EQQAWAEMETK
+607 QAWTELATK
-618 ARQAE
+618 SRDLE
-623 AEAHA
+623 AY
-628 SISSGNSAL
+628 G
-637 GKVAKWTVGA
+637 
-647 DVGASGKVSAST
+647 SASTGGNLWVVKGELGVKAGAKT
-659 GSQSSADQ
+659 GSQSSVDQ
-667 RQTGSTDHTSSE
+667 QQTGSTEHNSSA
-679 DAKNVRDFREGK
+679 DAKDAQDFREAT
-691 QILQSYRV
+691 QQLMSFRV
-699 SHSAVRNDNS
+699 SQSASHTDNS
-709 SASQLEQ
+709 AASQLEQ

-818 ASGMQS
+818 ANGMQN
-824 VEPST
+824 VEPSN
-829 GDAAGTMNSGQ
+829 GDSAGLINSGQ
-840 QEIERRAQSAGI
+840 QEIERRAHSAGI
-852 KGNIAQGVDDSLTT
+852 RGDMAHGVDNSLTR
-866 NQGVIQQTGAN
+866 NRGVIEQAGAN
-877 IEQGHGDVQRESDK
+877 IEQGHSDIQREGSKINSEHVKANQVFEKKYHDAVSHQDDSPKNLKKKITDIMKDNDDK
-891 LKREN
+891 E
-896 DESKGQFADNYNNA
+896 
-910 VKHQKLVDL
+910 
-919 ENKNGHLDI
+919 
-928 NGHNP
+928 
-933 GDISKAAKKL
+933 
-943 RGSDE
+943 

>member
-127 VSYSKTGMLFG
+127 VSYNKTGMLFG

-188 YSMIFEKPS
+188 YSKIFEKPS
-197 PLRGIFDKT
+197 PLRGIFDKA

-231 KTFSYWAQKLFGT
+231 KTFSFWAQKLFGSRA
-244 KTNREQLFAS
+244 NREQLFAS

-369 QAWPLLFAILNNA
+369 QAWPLLFAVLNNA

-486 GRTDQQLANGAMQ
+486 GRTDQQLANGSMQ

-560 AQQFSQQTG
+560 AQQFSQQSG

-581 QTAQATRGVSSMI
+581 QTAQATKGVSSMI

-618 ARQAE
+618 SRNLE
-623 AEAHA
+623 AYA
-628 SISSGNSAL
+628 SASAGFKPFGIGVEGGVKGNL
-637 GKVAKWTVGA
+637 
-647 DVGASGKVSAST
+647 ST
-659 GSQSSADQ
+659 GSQSSAEQ
-667 RQTGSTDHTSSE
+667 RQSGSTDHSSSE

-806 IEGDFNSNRASL
+806 IEGDFSNNSTSL
-818 ASGMQS
+818 ANGMQG
-824 VEPST
+824 VEPSN
-829 GDAAGTMNSGQ
+829 GDSARTINSGQ

-852 KGNIAQGVDDSLTT
+852 KGNITQSVDDSLAR
-866 NQGVIQQTGAN
+866 NQGFIKQAGAN
-877 IEQGHGDVQRESDK
+877 IEQGHGDIQQESDR
-891 LKREN
+891 LKNEHG
-896 DESKGQFADNYNNA
+896 KADGKFVDSYNRS
-910 VKHQKLVDL
+910 VSHQANQSV
-919 ENKNGHLDI
+919 E
-928 NGHNP
+928 NP
-933 GDISKAAKKL
+933 GDLANNAKRMKNEMDKE
-943 RGSDE
+943 GK

>member
-1 MQVIY
+1 
-6 TITGGDWLADS
+6 
-17 LNAVAVL
+17 
-24 TASATWGT
+24 
-32 LIKWASIFSVL
+32 
-43 AVVWSWL
+43 
-50 QKKDVLTF
+50 
-58 IKWVAVMVIVPGV
+58 
-71 LIANKHSVQVID
+71 
-83 ITDPT
+83 
-88 AVHQVDNVPGGLA
+88 
-101 IPASFITSIGYAL
+101 
-114 TQSYEEVFHRPDA
+114 
-127 VSYSKTGMLFG
+127 
-138 SELVKASTGFT
+138 
-149 FADGTIAG
+149 
-157 LFSDY
+157 
-162 VQNCVIGDIFLNHK
+162 
-176 YSMEDLMNSTDP
+176 
-188 YSMIFEKPS
+188 
-197 PLRGIFDKT
+197 
-206 GNFQTCQQA
+206 
-215 AVTLQ
+215 
-220 QQIGTDSSGGG
+220 
-231 KTFSYWAQKLFGT
+231 
-244 KTNREQLFAS
+244 
-254 LLGDSYGYF
+254 
-263 YNAGSSASGIIKQN
+263 
-277 VVMNGLRK
+277 
-285 GISAY
+285 
-290 AARNGDTASMMNI
+290 
-303 ATETATEKQIMQQ
+303 
-316 SVSANI
+316 
-322 AMKYLPIMQT
+322 
-332 VLLGMMIGLF
+332 
-342 PVMIVLAIIN
+342 
-352 TLTWTVLKGYI
+352 
-363 FTLAYL
+363 
-369 QAWPLLFAILNNA
+369 
-382 MTFYLKAGGAYDVT
+382 
-396 LSNLSQIQQQH
+396 
-407 SMIASTAGWLSLSI
+407 MIASTAGWLSLSI

-486 GRTDQQLANGAMQ
+486 GRTDQQLANGSMQ

-560 AQQFSQQTG
+560 AQQFSQQSG

-607 EQQAWAEMETK
+607 EQQAWAEIETK
-618 ARQAE
+618 SRDAE
-623 AEAHA
+623 LEGHGGW
-628 SISSGNSAL
+628 SLSKSAL
-637 GKVAKWTVGA
+637 GKAATAMGFDAGV
-647 DVGASGKVSAST
+647 SGKVSAKS

-667 RQTGSTDHTSSE
+667 RQSGSTDHSSSE

-806 IEGDFNSNRASL
+806 IEGDFNSNSASL
-818 ASGMQS
+818 ANGMS
-824 VEPST
+824 DVKPSN
-829 GDAAGTMNSGQ
+829 GNSAGTVNSGQ

-852 KGNIAQGVDDSLTT
+852 KGNITQSVDDSLAR
-866 NQGVIQQTGAN
+866 NQGVIKQAGGN

-891 LKREN
+891 LEREN
-896 DESKGQFADNYNNA
+896 DESKGQFAENYNNA

-919 ENKNGHLDI
+919 ENKDGHLDI
-928 NGHNP
+928 KGHNP
-933 GDISKAAKKL
+933 SDISKVAKKL

>member
-32 LIKWASIFSVL
+32 LIKWASILSVL
-43 AVVWSWL
+43 AVIWSWL

-58 IKWVAVMVIVPGV
+58 IKWVAVIVIVPGV

-83 ITDPT
+83 MTDPT

-114 TQSYEEVFHRPDA
+114 TQAYEGVFHRPDA

-149 FADGTIAG
+149 FADGEIAG

-188 YSMIFEKPS
+188 YSKIFEKPS
-197 PLRGIFDKT
+197 PLRGIFDKA

-231 KTFSYWAQKLFGT
+231 KTFSFWAQKLFGSRA
-244 KTNREQLFAS
+244 NREQLFAS

-352 TLTWTVLKGYI
+352 TLTWTVLRGYI

-369 QAWPLLFAILNNA
+369 QAWPLLFAVLNNA

-435 VSQAGSYLSNMT
+435 VSQAGSYLSSMT
-447 QGVASQASSQAVDG
+447 QGVASQSSSQAVDG

-477 WDTNSSYAS
+477 WDTNSTFAS
-486 GRTDQQLANGAMQ
+486 GRRDQQLANGSMQ

-547 HGFNHAVNSAYNK
+547 QGFNHAMNSAYNQ

-599 YAKRHGIS
+599 YARRHGIS
-607 EQQAWAEMETK
+607 EQQAWAEMESK
-618 ARQAE
+618 SRNLE
-623 AEAHA
+623 AYA
-628 SISSGNSAL
+628 S
-637 GKVAKWTVGA
+637 
-647 DVGASGKVSAST
+647 VSAGVKPFGIGIEGGVKGNVST

-829 GDAAGTMNSGQ
+829 GDAAGTINSGQ

-852 KGNIAQGVDDSLTT
+852 KGNITQGVDDSLTR
-866 NQGVIQQTGAN
+866 NQGVIKQTGAN
-877 IEQGHGDVQRESDK
+877 IEQGHGDVQRESDR
-891 LKREN
+891 LKSEHG
-896 DESKGQFADNYNNA
+896 KADGKFVDSYNRS
-910 VKHQKLVDL
+910 VSHQANQSV
-919 ENKNGHLDI
+919 E
-928 NGHNP
+928 NP
-933 GDISKAAKKL
+933 GDLANNAKRMKNEMDKE
-943 RGSDE
+943 GK

>member
-32 LIKWASIFSVL
+32 LIKWASVLSVL
-43 AVVWSWL
+43 AVIWSWL

-58 IKWVAVMVIVPGV
+58 IKWVAVIVIVPGV

-83 ITDPT
+83 MTDPT

-101 IPASFITSIGYAL
+101 IPASLITSVGYAL
-114 TQSYEEVFHRPDA
+114 TQAYESVFHRPDA

-149 FADGTIAG
+149 FADGEIAG

-188 YSMIFEKPS
+188 YSKIFEKPS
-197 PLRGIFDKT
+197 PLRGIFDKA

-231 KTFSYWAQKLFGT
+231 KTFSFWAQKLFGSRA
-244 KTNREQLFAS
+244 NREQLFAS

-352 TLTWTVLKGYI
+352 TLTWTVLRGYI

-369 QAWPLLFAILNNA
+369 QAWPLLFAVLNNA

-435 VSQAGSYLSNMT
+435 VSQAGSYLSSMT
-447 QGVASQASSQAVDG
+447 QGVASQSSSQAVDG

-477 WDTNSSYAS
+477 WDTNSTFAS
-486 GRTDQQLANGAMQ
+486 GRRDQQLANGAMQ

-547 HGFNHAVNSAYNK
+547 QGFNHAMNSAYNQ

-581 QTAQATRGVSSMI
+581 QTAQATKGVSSMI

-607 EQQAWAEMETK
+607 EQQAWAEIETK
-618 ARQAE
+618 SRDAE
-623 AEAHA
+623 LEGHGGW
-628 SISSGNSAL
+628 SLSKSAL
-637 GKVAKWTVGA
+637 GKAATAMGFDAGV
-647 DVGASGKVSAST
+647 SGKVSAKS

-667 RQTGSTDHTSSE
+667 RQSGSTDHSSSE

-818 ASGMQS
+818 ASGMQR

-829 GDAAGTMNSGQ
+829 GDAAGTINSGQ
-840 QEIERRAQSAGI
+840 QEIERRAQLAGI
-852 KGNIAQGVDDSLTT
+852 KGNITQGVDDSLTR
-866 NQGVIQQTGAN
+866 NQRVIKQTGAN

-891 LKREN
+891 LRREN
-896 DESKGQFADNYNNA
+896 DESKGQFADNYAQA
-910 VKHQKLVDL
+910 VGHQNDQSTPNPGDL
-919 ENKNGHLDI
+919 SKAVERLKENKN
-928 NGHNP
+928 
-933 GDISKAAKKL
+933 
-943 RGSDE
+943 E

>member
-32 LIKWASIFSVL
+32 LIKWASILSVL
-43 AVVWSWL
+43 AVIWSWL

-58 IKWVAVMVIVPGV
+58 IKWVAVIVIVPGV

-83 ITDPT
+83 MTDPT

-114 TQSYEEVFHRPDA
+114 TQAYEGVFHRPDA

-149 FADGTIAG
+149 FANGEIAG

-188 YSMIFEKPS
+188 YSKIFEKPS
-197 PLRGIFDKT
+197 PLRGIFDKA

-231 KTFSYWAQKLFGT
+231 KTFSFWAQKLFGSRA
-244 KTNREQLFAS
+244 NREQLFAS

-352 TLTWTVLKGYI
+352 TLTWTVLRGYI

-369 QAWPLLFAILNNA
+369 QAWPLLFAVLNNA

-435 VSQAGSYLSNMT
+435 VSQAGSYLSSMT
-447 QGVASQASSQAVDG
+447 QGVASQSSSQAVDG

-477 WDTNSSYAS
+477 WDTNSTFAA
-486 GRTDQQLANGAMQ
+486 GRRDQQLANGAMQ

-547 HGFNHAVNSAYNK
+547 QGFNHAMNSAYNQ

-607 EQQAWAEMETK
+607 EQQAWAEIETK
-618 ARQAE
+618 SRDAE
-623 AEAHA
+623 LEGHGGW
-628 SISSGNSAL
+628 SLSKSAL
-637 GKVAKWTVGA
+637 GKAATAMGFDAGV
-647 DVGASGKVSAST
+647 SGKVSAKS

-667 RQTGSTDHTSSE
+667 RQSGSTDHSSSE

-806 IEGDFNSNRASL
+806 IEGDFNSNSASL
-818 ASGMQS
+818 ANGMS
-824 VEPST
+824 DVKPSN
-829 GDAAGTMNSGQ
+829 GNSAGTVNSGQ

-852 KGNIAQGVDDSLTT
+852 KGNITQSVDDSLAR
-866 NQGVIQQTGAN
+866 NQGVIKQAGAN
-877 IEQGHGDVQRESDK
+877 IEQGHGDVQRESDR
-891 LKREN
+891 LKSEHG
-896 DESKGQFADNYNNA
+896 KAD
-910 VKHQKLVDL
+910 
-919 ENKNGHLDI
+919 
-928 NGHNP
+928 
-933 GDISKAAKKL
+933 GD
-943 RGSDE
+943 

>member
-127 VSYSKTGMLFG
+127 VSYNKTGMLFG

-149 FADGTIAG
+149 FADGEIAG

-197 PLRGIFDKT
+197 PLRGIFDKA
-206 GNFQTCQQA
+206 GSFQTCQQA

-231 KTFSYWAQKLFGT
+231 KTFSYWAQKLFGA

-352 TLTWTVLKGYI
+352 TLTWTVLRGYI

-486 GRTDQQLANGAMQ
+486 GRTDQQLANGSMQ

-560 AQQFSQQTG
+560 AQQFSQQSG

-599 YAKRHGIS
+599 YARRHGIS
-607 EQQAWAEMETK
+607 EQQAWAEIETK
-618 ARQAE
+618 SRDAE
-623 AEAHA
+623 LEGHGGW
-628 SISSGNSAL
+628 SLSKSAL
-637 GKVAKWTVGA
+637 GKAATAMGFDAGV
-647 DVGASGKVSAST
+647 SGKVSAKS

-667 RQTGSTDHTSSE
+667 RQSGSTDHSSSE

-806 IEGDFNSNRASL
+806 IEGDFNTNRASL

-824 VEPST
+824 VEPSS
-829 GDAAGTMNSGQ
+829 GDAAGVINSGQ
-840 QEIERRAQSAGI
+840 HEIERRAQSAGI
-852 KGNIAQGVDDSLTT
+852 KGNITQGVDDSVAR
-866 NQGVIQQTGAN
+866 NQGLIKQAGAN

-891 LKREN
+891 LRREN
-896 DESKGQFADNYNNA
+896 DESKGQFADNYAQA
-910 VKHQKLVDL
+910 VGHQNDQSTPNPGDL
-919 ENKNGHLDI
+919 SKAVERLKENKN
-928 NGHNP
+928 
-933 GDISKAAKKL
+933 
-943 RGSDE
+943 E

>member
-71 LIANKHSVQVID
+71 LIAGKDSVQVID

-88 AVHQVDNVPGGLA
+88 SVHQVDNVPRGLA

-127 VSYSKTGMLFG
+127 VSYNKTGMLFG
-138 SELVKASTGFT
+138 SGLVKASTGFT
-149 FADGTIAG
+149 FADGVLAG

-188 YSMIFEKPS
+188 YSKIFEKPS
-197 PLRGIFDKT
+197 PLRGIFDRT

-220 QQIGTDSSGGG
+220 KDISSTATLYG
-231 KTFSYWAQKLFGT
+231 KTYTFYMKKFFAGKANS
-244 KTNREQLFAS
+244 EQLFSS
-254 LLGDSYGYF
+254 LLGGSYDYF
-263 YNAGSSASGIIKQN
+263 NNAGSSASGIIKQN

-285 GISAY
+285 GFSAY

-352 TLTWTVLKGYI
+352 TLTWTVLRGYI

-369 QAWPLLFAILNNA
+369 QAWPLLFAVLNNA
-382 MTFYLKAGGAYDVT
+382 MTFYLKAGGAYAVT

-407 SMIASTAGWLSLSI
+407 SMIASTAGWLSLSV

-435 VSQAGSYLSNMT
+435 VSQAGSYLSSMT

-486 GRTDQQLANGAMQ
+486 GRTDQQLANGSMQ

-547 HGFNHAVNSAYNK
+547 HGFNHAVNSAYNQAK
-560 AQQFSQQTG
+560 QFSQQFG
-569 NSNTMNTSTDDS
+569 NSNTQTSGSDDS
-581 QTAQATRGVSSMI
+581 KTMQVSQALSRMQSI
-594 SAAKD
+594 AHD
-599 YAKRHGIS
+599 HAKRHNLS
-607 EQQAWAEMETK
+607 DQQSWAELETK
-618 ARQAE
+618 SRDLE
-623 AEAHA
+623 AYGSVSTGGNLWIFKGEAGTKG
-628 SISSGNSAL
+628 SV
-637 GKVAKWTVGA
+637 K
-647 DVGASGKVSAST
+647 T
-659 GSQSSADQ
+659 GSQSTADQ
-667 RQTGSTDHTSSE
+667 RQTGSTEHSSNA
-679 DAKNVRDFREGK
+679 DAKDAQDFREAT
-691 QILQSYRV
+691 QQLMSFRV
-699 SHSAVRNDNS
+699 SHSASHTDNS
-709 SASQLEQ
+709 AASQLEQ

-724 DSQYQQYTS
+724 DSQYQQYTN

-829 GDAAGTMNSGQ
+829 GDAAGTINSGQ

-852 KGNIAQGVDDSLTT
+852 KGNITQGVDDSLAR
-866 NQGVIQQTGAN
+866 NQGAIKQAGAN

-891 LKREN
+891 LEREN
-896 DESKGQFADNYNNA
+896 DESKGQFAENYNNA

-919 ENKNGHLDI
+919 ENKDGHLDI
-928 NGHNP
+928 KGHNP
-933 GDISKAAKKL
+933 GDISKVAKKL

>member
-6 TITGGDWLADS
+6 TTTGEAWLADS

-32 LIKWASIFSVL
+32 LIKWVSIFSVL
-43 AVVWSWL
+43 AVVWCWL
-50 QKKDVLTF
+50 QKKDVMIF
-58 IKWVAVMVIVPGV
+58 IKWVAVIVIVPGV
-71 LIANKHSVQVID
+71 LIANKHSVQVIE

-114 TQSYEEVFHRPDA
+114 TQGYEEVFHRPDA
-127 VSYSKTGMLFG
+127 VSYNKTGMLFG

-149 FADGTIAG
+149 FADGALAG

-176 YSMEDLMNSTDP
+176 YSLEDLMNSTDP
-188 YSMIFEKPS
+188 YSKIFERPS
-197 PLRGIFDKT
+197 PLRGIFDKA

-220 QQIGTDSSGGG
+220 QQIGIDSSGGG

-435 VSQAGSYLSNMT
+435 VSQAGSYLSSMT
-447 QGVASQASSQAVDG
+447 QGVASQASSQTVDG

-486 GRTDQQLANGAMQ
+486 GRTDQQLANGAM
-499 GTTADG
+499 DG
-505 TTIVNSTTGTSKL
+505 TAPDGTKIVDASKSMSKV
-518 PMDLNFG
+518 PIDINYG

-547 HGFNHAVNSAYNK
+547 HGYNHAVNSAYNK
-560 AQQFSQQTG
+560 AQQFSQQSG

-581 QTAQATRGVSSMI
+581 QTAQATKGVSSMI

-618 ARQAE
+618 SSNLE
-623 AEAHA
+623 AYA
-628 SISSGNSAL
+628 SASAGFKPLGIGVEGGVKGN
-637 GKVAKWTVGA
+637 V
-647 DVGASGKVSAST
+647 ST

-667 RQTGSTDHTSSE
+667 RQTGSTDHSSSE

-801 KLRSR
+801 KLRTR
-806 IEGDFNSNRASL
+806 IEGDFNSNSASL
-818 ASGMQS
+818 ANGMQN
-824 VEPST
+824 VEPSN
-829 GDAAGTMNSGQ
+829 GDSAGTINSGQ

-852 KGNIAQGVDDSLTT
+852 KGNITQGVDDSLTR
-866 NQGVIQQTGAN
+866 NQDVIKQTGVN
-877 IEQGHGDVQRESDK
+877 IEQSHGDIQRESDN
-891 LKREN
+891 LKSEHG
-896 DESKGQFADNYNNA
+896 KADGKFVDSYNRS
-910 VKHQKLVDL
+910 VSHQANQSV
-919 ENKNGHLDI
+919 E
-928 NGHNP
+928 NP
-933 GDISKAAKKL
+933 GDLANNAKRMKNEMDKK
-943 RGSDE
+943 GK

>member
-32 LIKWASIFSVL
+32 LIKWASILSVL
-43 AVVWSWL
+43 AVIWSWL

-58 IKWVAVMVIVPGV
+58 IKWVAVIVIVPGV

-83 ITDPT
+83 MTDPT

-101 IPASFITSIGYAL
+101 IPASLITSVGYAL
-114 TQSYEEVFHRPDA
+114 TQAYESVFHRPDA

-149 FADGTIAG
+149 FADGEIAG

-188 YSMIFEKPS
+188 YSKIFEKPS
-197 PLRGIFDKT
+197 PLRGIFDKA

-231 KTFSYWAQKLFGT
+231 KTFSFWAQKLFGSRA
-244 KTNREQLFAS
+244 NREQLFAS

-352 TLTWTVLKGYI
+352 TLTWTVLRGYI

-369 QAWPLLFAILNNA
+369 QAWPLLFAVLNNA

-435 VSQAGSYLSNMT
+435 VSQAGSYLSSMT
-447 QGVASQASSQAVDG
+447 QGVASQSSSQAVDG

-477 WDTNSSYAS
+477 WDTNSTFAS
-486 GRTDQQLANGAMQ
+486 GRRDQQLANGSMQ

-547 HGFNHAVNSAYNK
+547 QGFNHAMNSAYNQ

-581 QTAQATRGVSSMI
+581 QTAQATKGVSSMI

-599 YAKRHGIS
+599 YARRHGIS
-607 EQQAWAEMETK
+607 EQQAWAEIETK
-618 ARQAE
+618 SRDAE
-623 AEAHA
+623 LEGHGGW
-628 SISSGNSAL
+628 SLSKSAL
-637 GKVAKWTVGA
+637 GKAATAMGFDAGV
-647 DVGASGKVSAST
+647 SGKVSAKS

-667 RQTGSTDHTSSE
+667 RQSGTTDHSSSE

-829 GDAAGTMNSGQ
+829 GDAAGTINSGQ
-840 QEIERRAQSAGI
+840 QEIERRAQLAGI
-852 KGNIAQGVDDSLTT
+852 KGNITQGVDDSLTR
-866 NQGVIQQTGAN
+866 NQGVIKQTGAN

-891 LKREN
+891 LRREN
-896 DESKGQFADNYNNA
+896 DESKGQFADNYAQA
-910 VKHQKLVDL
+910 VGHQNDQSTPNPGELSKAVERLK
-919 ENKNGHLDI
+919 ENKN
-928 NGHNP
+928 
-933 GDISKAAKKL
+933 
-943 RGSDE
+943 E

>member
-1 MQVIY
+1 MQMIY

-17 LNAVAVL
+17 LDAVAVL
-24 TASATWGT
+24 TAAATWGT

-58 IKWVAVMVIVPGV
+58 IKWVAMMVIVPGV
-71 LIANKHSVQVID
+71 LIANKNSVQVID

-101 IPASFITSIGYAL
+101 IPASFVTSIGYAL

-127 VSYSKTGMLFG
+127 VSYNKTGMLFG

-176 YSMEDLMNSTDP
+176 YSMEDLMITTDP
-188 YSMIFEKPS
+188 YSMIFEKTS
-197 PLRGIFDKT
+197 PLRGIFDKI

-231 KTFSYWAQKLFGT
+231 KTFSYWEQKLFGT
-244 KTNREQLFAS
+244 KTNREQLFPS

-277 VVMNGLRK
+277 IVMNGLRK

-290 AARNGDTASMMNI
+290 AARNGDTASMINI

-322 AMKYLPIMQT
+322 VMKYLPIMQT

-352 TLTWTVLKGYI
+352 TLTWIVLKGYI

-382 MTFYLKAGGAYDVT
+382 MTFYLKSAGAYGVT

-435 VSQAGSYLSNMT
+435 VSQAGSYLSSMT
-447 QGVASQASSQAVDG
+447 QGVASQSSSQAVDG

-477 WDTNSSYAS
+477 WDTNSTFAS
-486 GRTDQQLANGAMQ
+486 GRRDQQLANGAMQ

-505 TTIVNSTTGTSKL
+505 TMIVNSTTGTSKL
-518 PMDLNFG
+518 PMDLNFA

-547 HGFNHAVNSAYNK
+547 QGFNHAINSAYNQ
-560 AQQFSQQTG
+560 AHQFSQQAG

-581 QTAQATRGVSSMI
+581 QTAQATRGVSSMV

-599 YAKRHGIS
+599 YATRHGIS
-607 EQQAWAEMETK
+607 EQQAWAEMESK
-618 ARQAE
+618 SRKLE
-623 AEAHA
+623 AYA
-628 SISSGNSAL
+628 SASAGFKPFSIGFGVEGGVKGN
-637 GKVAKWTVGA
+637 V
-647 DVGASGKVSAST
+647 ST

-667 RQTGSTDHTSSE
+667 RQSGSTDHTSSE

-724 DSQYQQYTS
+724 DSHYQQYTS
-733 SVSRSHEYSKVASMS
+733 SISRSHEYSKVASMS
-748 ESETAQQTSNLS
+748 KSETAQQTSNLS
-760 QEFVG
+760 QEFVS

-772 GDASRILTNTADENV
+772 GDASHILTNTADENL

-806 IEGDFNSNRASL
+806 IEGNFNTNRASL

-829 GDAAGTMNSGQ
+829 GDAAGAINSGQ
-840 QEIERRAQSAGI
+840 HEIERRAQSAGI
-852 KGNIAQGVDDSLTT
+852 KRDITQGVDNYRSR
-866 NQGVIQQTGAN
+866 NQGVIKQAGAN
-877 IEQGHGDVQRESDK
+877 IEQDHNNVQRE
-891 LKREN
+891 N
-896 DESKGQFADNYNNA
+896 DRMKNEHVRANQAFDDNYGKA
-910 VKHQKLVDL
+910 VKNQNFLPKENSGDVKSMI
-919 ENKNGHLDI
+919 EQNKNGKRRD
-928 NGHNP
+928 
-933 GDISKAAKKL
+933 
-943 RGSDE
+943 

>member
-6 TITGGDWLADS
+6 TIMGGDWLADS

-32 LIKWASIFSVL
+32 LIKWASMFSVL

-101 IPASFITSIGYAL
+101 IPASLITSIGYAL

-127 VSYSKTGMLFG
+127 VSYNKTGMLFG

-197 PLRGIFDKT
+197 PLRGIFDKA
-206 GNFQTCQQA
+206 GDFQTCQQA
-215 AVTLQ
+215 AVTLK

-285 GISAY
+285 GITAY

-352 TLTWTVLKGYI
+352 TLTWTVIKGYI

-369 QAWPLLFAILNNA
+369 QAWPLLFAVLNNA

-421 PFIAYGMVKGLGGV
+421 PFIAYGMVKGMGGV

-447 QGVASQASSQAVDG
+447 QGVASQVSSQAVEG

-486 GRTDQQLANGAMQ
+486 GRTDQQLANGSMQ

-518 PMDLNFG
+518 PVDLNFG

-547 HGFNHAVNSAYNK
+547 QGYNHAMNSAYNQAK
-560 AQQFSQQTG
+560 QFSQQFG
-569 NSNTMNTSTDDS
+569 NSNTHTSGSDDS
-581 QTAQATRGVSSMI
+581 NTMQVSQALSRMQSIAHDHGQRHHI
-594 SAAKD
+594 SDK
-599 YAKRHGIS
+599 K
-607 EQQAWAEMETK
+607 AWTELATK
-618 ARQAE
+618 SRDLE
-623 AEAHA
+623 AY
-628 SISSGNSAL
+628 G
-637 GKVAKWTVGA
+637 
-647 DVGASGKVSAST
+647 SASTGGSLMVVKGELGVKAGAKT
-659 GSQSSADQ
+659 GSQSSVDQ
-667 RQTGSTDHTSSE
+667 QQTGSTEHNSSA
-679 DAKNVRDFREGK
+679 DAKDARDFREAT
-691 QILQSYRV
+691 QQLLSFRV
-699 SHSAVRNDNS
+699 SQSVSHTDNS
-709 SASQLEQ
+709 AASQLEQ

-787 RHEREALADSFVEE
+787 RHEREALANSFVEE
-801 KLRSR
+801 KLRSC

-818 ASGMQS
+818 ANGMQS
-824 VEPST
+824 VEPSA
-829 GDAAGTMNSGQ
+829 GDAAGKINSGQ
-840 QEIERRAQSAGI
+840 QEIQRRAQLAGI
-852 KGNIAQGVDDSLTT
+852 KGDMAQEVDDSLTR
-866 NQGVIQQTGAN
+866 NQGVIKQTGAN
-877 IEQGHGDVQRESDK
+877 IEQGHSDIQREGSK
-891 LKREN
+891 L
-896 DESKGQFADNYNNA
+896 
-910 VKHQKLVDL
+910 
-919 ENKNGHLDI
+919 
-928 NGHNP
+928 
-933 GDISKAAKKL
+933 ISKHVKANQVNEKKYHDAMSHQDDSPKNL
-943 RGSDE
+943 KKKITDIMNDNDDKE

>member
-32 LIKWASIFSVL
+32 LIKWASILSVL
-43 AVVWSWL
+43 AVIWSWL

-58 IKWVAVMVIVPGV
+58 IKWVAVIVIVPGV

-83 ITDPT
+83 MTDPT

-114 TQSYEEVFHRPDA
+114 TQAYEGVFHRPDA

-149 FADGTIAG
+149 FANGEIAG

-188 YSMIFEKPS
+188 YSKIFEKPS
-197 PLRGIFDKT
+197 PLRGIFDKA

-231 KTFSYWAQKLFGT
+231 KTFSFWAQKLFGSRA
-244 KTNREQLFAS
+244 NREQLFAS

-352 TLTWTVLKGYI
+352 TLTWTVLRGYI

-369 QAWPLLFAILNNA
+369 QAWPLLFAVLNNA

-435 VSQAGSYLSNMT
+435 VSQAGSYLSSMT
-447 QGVASQASSQAVDG
+447 QGVASQSSSQAVDG

-477 WDTNSSYAS
+477 WDTNSTFAA
-486 GRTDQQLANGAMQ
+486 GRRDQQLANGAMQ

-547 HGFNHAVNSAYNK
+547 QGFNHAMNSAYNQ

-607 EQQAWAEMETK
+607 EQQAWAEIETK
-618 ARQAE
+618 SRDAE
-623 AEAHA
+623 LEGHGGW
-628 SISSGNSAL
+628 SLSKSAL
-637 GKVAKWTVGA
+637 GKAATAMGFDAGV
-647 DVGASGKVSAST
+647 SGKVSAKS

-667 RQTGSTDHTSSE
+667 RQSGSTDHSSSE

-806 IEGDFNSNRASL
+806 IEGDFNSNSASL
-818 ASGMQS
+818 ANGMS
-824 VEPST
+824 DVKPSN
-829 GDAAGTMNSGQ
+829 GNSAGTVNSGQ

-852 KGNIAQGVDDSLTT
+852 KGNITQSVDDSLAR
-866 NQGVIQQTGAN
+866 NQGVIKQAGAN
-877 IEQGHGDVQRESDK
+877 IEQGHGDVQRESDR
-891 LKREN
+891 LKSEHG
-896 DESKGQFADNYNNA
+896 KADGDFVANYNKA
-910 VKHQKLVDL
+910 SEHQGFGDL
-919 ENKNGHLDI
+919 RN
-928 NGHNP
+928 NP
-933 GDISKAAKKL
+933 GDVSDMAKKL
-943 RGSDE
+943 KERRREDD